1 MERKTKRLLY
11 LAFGWLM
18 FAIGFIGVFVPL
30 LPTTP
35 LMILALWGFSNGSES
50 LHNWLY
56 NHPKYGPTLR
66 DWDQYRMIPVKAK
79 VMSISMMSISAVIMI
94 FFVDVPLI
102 ALICALGLMAYG
114 AIYVLTKPS
123 RIITPKPERK
133 PQNIDVET
141 QKQEPISPTP
151 PQAP

>member
-18 FAIGFIGVFVPL
+18 FAIGFIGAFLPV

-56 NHPKYGPTLR
+56 NHPKYGPALR

-79 VMSISMMSISAVIMI
+79 ITAVTMMSISAAY
-94 FFVDVPLI
+94 LI
-102 ALICALGLMAYG
+102 LFSGAPTIAIISALGLMAWG

-123 RIITPKPERK
+123 RIEETQIKEAHKPE
-133 PQNIDVET
+133 IESET
-141 QKQEPISPTP
+141 EEETNPTP
-151 PQAP
+151 PEVP